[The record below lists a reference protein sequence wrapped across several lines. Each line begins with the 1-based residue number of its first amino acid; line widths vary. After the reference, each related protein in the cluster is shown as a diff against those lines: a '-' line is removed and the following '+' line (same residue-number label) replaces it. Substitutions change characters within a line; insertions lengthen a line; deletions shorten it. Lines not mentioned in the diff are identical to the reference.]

1 MTLFGP
7 INVIKKPCGSGPQIS
22 SNISRAAFNPSMD
35 QTKYH
40 QHKFKTFLKTM
51 HNHKYFKLVSNPA
64 TQSSAH
70 FGLESLTTAAQES
83 RTMLA

>member
-1 MTLFGP
+1 
-7 INVIKKPCGSGPQIS
+7 
-22 SNISRAAFNPSMD
+22 
-35 QTKYH
+35 
-40 QHKFKTFLKTM
+40 M

-83 RTMLA
+83 RTMLAWRKIMVVELQAMGPSTVVRVKMNIVCK